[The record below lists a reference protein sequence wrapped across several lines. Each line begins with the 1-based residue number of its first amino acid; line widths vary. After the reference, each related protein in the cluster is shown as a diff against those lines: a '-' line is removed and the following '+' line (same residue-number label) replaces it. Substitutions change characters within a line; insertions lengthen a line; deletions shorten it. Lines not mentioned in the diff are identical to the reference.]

1 MRKPPLALTLTNFGL
16 CAPAKAGVHLLPMP
30 VGVIF
35 EVGPTVYA
43 GALTAN
49 PDLILDRTV
58 TAAI

>member
-35 EVGPTVYA
+35 EVGPAVYA
-43 GALTAN
+43 GALTDN
-49 PDLILDRTV
+49 LDLT
-58 TAAI
+58 